1 MPPKPDVPG
10 TTWDTTDL
18 GGTYR
23 PNEPPVMTSG
33 ATFKPLDIPKR
44 DPIVRGLLDTTL
56 GIF

>member
-1 MPPKPDVPG
+1 MPRKTDVPG

-23 PNEPPVMTSG
+23 PNEPPVEAFRTE
-33 ATFKPLDIPKR
+33 FNPLDILKR
-44 DPIVRGLLDTTL
+44 DPVIRGLPDTAL